1 MVRPGGGAVTS
12 ITRSPPRGVRHC
24 IHVVCVAINYSGQ
37 GLFGMILRKTQGT
50 EIFRHIV
57 IHRRKVLLG
66 FLLAGILGK
75 PVRAEQATRG
85 DAGLAAAVRV
95 LAHEKSA
102 AEQYAV
108 ILATVGRS
116 DAALY
121 VRGIQLYA
129 DAKAEFD
136 ALIAELKFDLNTG
149 QDPARSAVFTGALRG
164 AAEKRVAFTSFVLH
178 EVVDKV
184 SGARPGL
191 PDVINAV
198 PELGKAIRE
207 SGLSIWSVFHDASKE
222 RRDAILSEVDQL
234 RWQSFA
240 ELAKI

>member
-1 MVRPGGGAVTS
+1 
-12 ITRSPPRGVRHC
+12 
-24 IHVVCVAINYSGQ
+24 
-37 GLFGMILRKTQGT
+37 MILSQALAAD
-50 EIFRHIV
+50 V
-57 IHRRKVLLG
+57 PRRAIINRRLLLLG
-66 FLLAGILGK
+66 CALASIALRSS
-75 PVRAEQATRG
+75 RAEQPTSSNEALG
-85 DAGLAAAVRV
+85 KAIGV
-95 LAHEKSA
+95 LAREKSA

-108 ILATVGRS
+108 ILATVGRT

-149 QDPARSAVFTGALRG
+149 QDPARSPVFTEALQG
-164 AAEKRVAFTSFVLH
+164 AAEKRVAFTSFVSH
-178 EVVDKV
+178 DVVDKV

-191 PDVINAV
+191 PYVINAV
-198 PELGKAIRE
+198 PELGKVLRE
-207 SGLSIWSVFHDASKE
+207 SGLSIWSVFHDAGKE

-240 ELAKI
+240 ELAKT

>member
-1 MVRPGGGAVTS
+1 
-12 ITRSPPRGVRHC
+12 
-24 IHVVCVAINYSGQ
+24 
-37 GLFGMILRKTQGT
+37 MILSQARAAD
-50 EIFRHIV
+50 V
-57 IHRRKVLLG
+57 PRRAIINRRLLLLG
-66 FLLAGILGK
+66 CALASIALRPSRAQQPTSSNEALGK
-75 PVRAEQATRG
+75 
-85 DAGLAAAVRV
+85 AVGV

-108 ILATVGRS
+108 ILATVGKS
-116 DAALY
+116 DTALY

-149 QDPARSAVFTGALRG
+149 QDPARSAVFNGALQG
-164 AAEKRVAFTSFVLH
+164 AAEKRVAFTSFVSH
-178 EVVDKV
+178 EVVEKV

-207 SGLSIWSVFHDASKE
+207 SGLSIWSVFHDAGKE

-240 ELAKI
+240 DLAKT

>member
-1 MVRPGGGAVTS
+1 MIPSRARAVDAF
-12 ITRSPPRGVRHC
+12 RC
-24 IHVVCVAINYSGQ
+24 AI
-37 GLFGMILRKTQGT
+37 ID
-50 EIFRHIV
+50 
-57 IHRRKVLLG
+57 RRQLLLG
-66 FLLAGILGK
+66 CVIASIALR
-75 PVRAEQATRG
+75 PSRAEQTTSSNEALGR
-85 DAGLAAAVRV
+85 AVGV
-95 LAHEKSA
+95 LAREKSA

-108 ILATVGRS
+108 ILATVGRT
-116 DAALY
+116 DTALY

-149 QDPARSAVFTGALRG
+149 QDPARSPVFAGALQG
-164 AAEKRVAFTSFVLH
+164 AAEKRVAFTSFVQH
-178 EVVDKV
+178 ELVDKV

-222 RRDAILSEVDQL
+222 RRDAIMSEVDQL

-240 ELAKI
+240 ELAKT

>member
-1 MVRPGGGAVTS
+1 MVLSQARAGDAFGRAIIDRRLLLLGCALASIAVRPG
-12 ITRSPPRGVRHC
+12 
-24 IHVVCVAINYSGQ
+24 
-37 GLFGMILRKTQGT
+37 
-50 EIFRHIV
+50 
-57 IHRRKVLLG
+57 
-66 FLLAGILGK
+66 
-75 PVRAEQATRG
+75 RAEQPISN
-85 DAGLAAAVRV
+85 DALGKAVGV
-95 LAHEKSA
+95 LAREKSA

-108 ILATVGRS
+108 ILATVGKS
-116 DAALY
+116 DTALY

-149 QDPARSAVFTGALRG
+149 QDPARYAVFNGALQG
-164 AAEKRVAFTSFVLH
+164 AAEKRVAFTSFVSH

-207 SGLSIWSVFHDASKE
+207 SGLSLWNVFHDANKE

-240 ELAKI
+240 DLAKT

>member
-1 MVRPGGGAVTS
+1 
-12 ITRSPPRGVRHC
+12 
-24 IHVVCVAINYSGQ
+24 
-37 GLFGMILRKTQGT
+37 MILSQARAAD
-50 EIFRHIV
+50 FPRRAV
-57 IHRRKVLLG
+57 IDRRLLLLG
-66 FLLAGILGK
+66 CALASIALRPSLAEQPTSSEATLGK
-75 PVRAEQATRG
+75 AVGFLTR
-85 DAGLAAAVRV
+85 
-95 LAHEKSA
+95 EKSA

-108 ILATVGRS
+108 ILATVGKS
-116 DAALY
+116 DTALY

-149 QDPARSAVFTGALRG
+149 QDPARSAVFAGALQG
-164 AAEKRVAFTSFVLH
+164 AAEKRVAFTSFVSH

-191 PDVINAV
+191 PDLINSV

-240 ELAKI
+240 ELAKT